1 MHTKTIV
8 KVSREGHP
16 PYRSHKSF
24 FTTELLCI
32 FLAQTLHHFSKS
44 SPSKCKCPDFPLNV
58 SFSSKFKSLFS
69 VMRHNSSVLFHLKLY
84 LLWTKRSP
92 SKWKF
97 WDFELLTWKL
107 NKYLLITLQCH
118 DIICWNICFGQK
130 SFFRVLSALSHQF
143 LIPQGHGLFKFCI
156 TVQCH
161 ERYITPLYF
170 FSNLIYFEQKESV
183 KGKYSDFWV
192 VGWKFTKFLMPYLKP
207 KVSLSLMALFSIIT
221 DNSSVLFQLKPY
233 IIWTKWGHQSEK
245 FLTFVC
251 SQEISPNLYFDRL
264 LLLKVYKKVQ
274 RGLSQ
279 DTEEWCRIWRKADL
293 FFHKWQQFSEFW
305 LEHSKSQKF
314 AFWLVPFVQSISC
327 LT

>member
-1 MHTKTIV
+1 MPSFEEQMHTKTIV

-118 DIICWNICFGQK
+118 DIICWNICFGKK

-170 FSNLIYFEQKESV
+170 FSNLIYFEQKEPV

-207 KVSLSLMALFSIIT
+207 QVSFSLNFASLFNVMG
-221 DNSSVLFQLKPY
+221 DKSSVLF
-233 IIWTKWGHQSEK
+233 
-245 FLTFVC
+245 
-251 SQEISPNLYFDRL
+251 
-264 LLLKVYKKVQ
+264 
-274 RGLSQ
+274 
-279 DTEEWCRIWRKADL
+279 
-293 FFHKWQQFSEFW
+293 
-305 LEHSKSQKF
+305 
-314 AFWLVPFVQSISC
+314 
-327 LT
+327 